1 MRKKQNT
8 WLPEWVARY
17 QDRHGKWRYRFRR
30 AGFPSGHFKH
40 EPGTVEFAAEYAA
53 FKAAS
58 TTAIVGKERYAPGT
72 IGVLVGRYCA
82 VPSRLGPTAVT
93 QAKVRSILY
102 KFRDDYGH
110 YPVAGIGFEHV
121 DAIIEKRREKMLVG
135 KRMEGGVEAA
145 RKLRKELVRLFAF
158 AKKAGMRLDN
168 PVQDSDKV
176 KRSVSEGPHG
186 RYSWSE
192 EDIAKYRARHP
203 LGSRA
208 RLAMELLLW
217 TGQRRSDGVWLGP
230 NDIVNGRV
238 EMSQQKTGKALGLLV
253 PPQMTTA
260 IDAMPPMAPGQTTY
274 LVTAF
279 GKPYSKAGF
288 GNAFREWC
296 DEAGLPQ
303 CTAHGLR
310 KAMMRRMS
318 ENKTSQQ
325 GIKAV
330 SGHSGDQE
338 VALYVAAANQ
348 RAMADDA
355 ITSVSDWELSNQP

>member
-1 MRKKQNT
+1 MRTKQNT

-17 QDRHGKWRYRFRR
+17 KDRHGKWRYRFRR
-30 AGFPSGHFKH
+30 KGSPSGHFKH

-53 FKAAS
+53 FKDAAP
-58 TTAIVGKERYAPGT
+58 TAIVGKERYAPGT

-82 VPSRLGPTAVT
+82 VATRLGPTAVT
-93 QAKVRSILY
+93 QAKVRSILS

-121 DAIIEKRREKMLVG
+121 DAIIEKRREKVQVG

-158 AKKAGMRLDN
+158 AKKAGMRPDN
-168 PVQDSDKV
+168 PVQDADRVKV
-176 KRSVSEGPHG
+176 SASERTGG

-192 EDIAKYRARHP
+192 QDIAQFRARHA
-203 LGSRA
+203 LGTRP

-230 NDIVNGRV
+230 ADITDGRV
-238 EMSQQKTGKALGLLV
+238 EMSQSKTGKALGLRV
-253 PPQMTTA
+253 PPQLSAA
-260 IDAMPPMAPGQTTY
+260 IEAMPPMVPGQTTY
-274 LVTAF
+274 LVTGF

-288 GNAFREWC
+288 GNAFRDWC

-310 KAMMRRMS
+310 KAMMRRLS
-318 ENKTSQQ
+318 EQKTSQQ